1 VKTFERVVLILITA
15 LVIAI
20 FYVPIGHA
28 DYAGSWGGGT
38 YGADAGRSSE
48 GVVDAVQPGSPADRA
63 GIRVGDQVQVAPFS
77 KDYPRFA
84 FPRAGDHGTFTL
96 RRPDGLYYTVTMT
109 AIPLRSFTPM
119 AQVLG
124 ILAMI
129 PATIF
134 VAIAFILVFLRP
146 NVMTWSFYAYA
157 TGFLSTQPSM
167 AFYYPYLDGAAFFVL
182 SFLLNVVW
190 GNFAVL
196 PLLPFILRFPD
207 DRLTGFTKTFD
218 RILWAAI
225 ALAFAAYTYEW
236 YASQKGY
243 VLPWSDALETWLPL
257 ATFVLATFILI
268 EKYKHATP
276 QIRQRFGFLLLGLI
290 VSFIAY
296 AVYFVPW
303 IPRSVSEVIGFG
315 VVIMPISVMYAVLKH
330 RVIDVNFVL
339 NRAIGYGLLSIFV
352 VAFVSL
358 LDWFA
363 GHVISSERLATG
375 VELLVTIGVGF
386 LLDRINRVVGNSV
399 EVVFF
404 RERRSA
410 EEYLRRA
417 ARALPYATDE
427 SAINDSL
434 VQIPTDALKLSAAAL
449 YRRASDG
456 ERFEGIATSTNTTV
470 APPGFDANHLLVRM
484 LQSGE
489 ERVWLEELRGHLD
502 REQAKHYV
510 LAVPVTVRHEL
521 VSFTLYGPHRNGAQ
535 LDPEEVDLLE
545 DLAREASRAYDHIE
559 AVRMRERYQTLAG
572 RTLLSKRSPKE
583 AGV

>member
-1 VKTFERVVLILITA
+1 VKLFQRALLVVITA
-15 LVIAI
+15 LVVAI
-20 FYVPIGHA
+20 FYVPIGRS
-28 DYAGSWGGGT
+28 DYAGAWRGGT
-38 YGADAGRSSE
+38 YGAEANRSIE
-48 GVVDAVQPGSPADRA
+48 GIIDDVTPGSPADRA
-63 GIRVGDQVQVAPFS
+63 GIRVGDKLVIAPFS

-84 FPRAGDHGTFTL
+84 FPRAGDRGTFTL
-96 RRPDGLYYTVTMT
+96 RRPDGSTYSATMT
-109 AIPLRSFTPM
+109 AIPCDSFTLT
-119 AQVLG
+119 AQILG
-124 ILAMI
+124 ILAML

-134 VAIAFILVFLRP
+134 IAIAFVLVFVRP
-146 NVMTWSFYAYA
+146 NIMTWSFYAYA

-167 AFYYPYLDGAAFFVL
+167 AFYYVYLDHAAYVTL
-182 SFLLNVVW
+182 SFLLNTVW

-207 DRLTGFTKTFD
+207 DKLTGFTKTFD
-218 RILWAAI
+218 RALWIGIAI
-225 ALAFAAYTYEW
+225 AFGAYTYEW
-236 YASQKGY
+236 YAYLKGEH
-243 VLPWSDALETWLPL
+243 LSWSDALDTWLPL

-268 EKYKHATP
+268 QKYKHATP
-276 QIRQRFGFLLLGLI
+276 QIRQRFAFLVMGLI

-303 IPRSVSEVIGFG
+303 IPRSVSEVIGFA
-315 VVIMPISVMYAVLKH
+315 VVIMPISVMYAVLRH

-339 NRAIGYGLLSIFV
+339 NRALAYGLLSIFV

-375 VELLVTIGVGF
+375 VELLATIGVGF
-386 LLDRINRVVGNSV
+386 LLDRINRVVGNTV

-404 RERRSA
+404 RERRAA
-410 EEYLRRA
+410 EDYLRRA

-434 VQIPTDALKLSAAAL
+434 VQIPSDALKLSAAAL
-449 YRRASDG
+449 YRRSNDG
-456 ERFEGIATSTNTTV
+456 ERFEGIATSTITPV
-470 APPGFDANHLLVRM
+470 APPGFDQNHLLVRM

-489 ERVWLEELRGHLD
+489 QRVWLDELRGHLD

-521 VSFTLYGPHRNGAQ
+521 VSFTLYGPHHNGAQ
-535 LDPEEVDLLE
+535 IDAEEVDLLE

-559 AVRMRERYQTLAG
+559 AVRMRERYKTFAAG
-572 RTLLSKRSPKE
+572 TF
-583 AGV
+583 AAT